1 MVLFLVLVIAAFASV
16 SANSAVAPGKIFLWS
31 PSGNRKGEKH
41 MTSSQHVSS
50 AIDQIKNTISKYE
63 AVVVFN
69 NVMRSTLDNADVKNS
84 IKQAPFKNV
93 ISHVYL
99 SDSKNIN
106 DNVRENLAT
115 ESKDINT
122 VSAVLKDLQA
132 NKGKLTNKKAEVY
145 HVTFDPSQHLESFNE
160 LETFANKRDIL
171 FIGIDEAHPDAAAP
185 RRLQNTNPDPND
197 STSIYYKPEGA
208 EYAIY
213 YADTYLYIT
222 PDIFT
227 GLLTGLFFAFVLYT
241 GISCLGG
248 IQGMSS
254 FYDKLPSVGREA

>member
-1 MVLFLVLVIAAFASV
+1 MMFLLVLVVVLIASV

-31 PSGNRKGEKH
+31 PSGSKKTEKH
-41 MTSSQHVSS
+41 LTASHHVST
-50 AIDQIKNTISKYE
+50 AIEHIKNTIGKYE

-69 NVMRSTLDNADVKNS
+69 NVVRSTLDNAEVKNA
-84 IKQAPFKNV
+84 IKNAPFKHI
-93 ISHVYL
+93 ISHVY
-99 SDSKNIN
+99 SEAKNIN

-115 ESKDINT
+115 ESTSIDT

-132 NKGKLTNKKAEVY
+132 NKGKLSNKKPEVY
-145 HVTFDPSQHLESFNE
+145 HVTFDPAQHMESFNE
-160 LETFANKRDIL
+160 LEKFASQRDIL
-171 FIGIDEAHPDAAAP
+171 FIGIDEAHADAAAP
-185 RRLQNTNPDPND
+185 RRLKNTNPDPND

-213 YADTYLYIT
+213 YANTYLYIT

-227 GLLTGLFFAFVLYT
+227 GLMTGLFFVFVLYT
-241 GISCLGG
+241 GIGCLGS

-254 FYDKLPSVGREA
+254 FYEKLPSVGREA